1 MRFRLQLITVDEDG
15 SERMQLAA
23 RDCHHGAR
31 PECRRD
37 RVVSLLTTE
46 LHSKTLAAYLSQESI
61 KKWVLKP
68 YFGLGSRVKRPGIPR
83 IGDRFS
89 PFTGRTSTRI
99 FMLSA
104 LACGSWGLGRS
115 LD

>member
-1 MRFRLQLITVDEDG
+1 MT
-15 SERMQLAA
+15 
-23 RDCHHGAR
+23 
-31 PECRRD
+31 
-37 RVVSLLTTE
+37 
-46 LHSKTLAAYLSQESI
+46 ESI

-99 FMLSA
+99 FMLSRFKPA
-104 LACGSWGLGRS
+104 GGLKEGVGQVESKGRAISLLADFEIVEEPTDVGKEEIADLGLLVKRGI
-115 LD
+115 